1 MNNTRFYTDIL
12 YQVRVRGSYDLVMRC
27 ELYLLHTYVT
37 KEMIHSSSAG
47 GSQIFACAFSWALL
61 AMILLVPFSRLSL

>member
-1 MNNTRFYTDIL
+1 
-12 YQVRVRGSYDLVMRC
+12 MRC